1 MFSGHKIEILPILEP
16 QHINWHLI
24 FIILYLFIPSTR
36 FVFSVQY
43 PKTYRE
49 ISCCRAFKDQYS
61 RGTKTVFFMVPP
73 TFPFSTGLDLLSPSA
88 AFSV

>member
-49 ISCCRAFKDQYS
+49 ISCRRAFKDQYS
-61 RGTKTVFFMVPP
+61 RGTKTAFLWCPP
-73 TFPFSTGLDLLSPSA
+73 PSLSLRDSVDSA
-88 AFSV
+88 FFSV